1 MKGSTP
7 LTRSIYFS
15 AEPDGNLGLAAS
27 MEHAILE
34 VQSVPEEYTD
44 VMAQQITESV
54 YKAGIIVKRARVGAR
69 GGPIRITWAALVEKG
84 IDAGILAS
92 EDA

>member
-7 LTRSIYFS
+7 LTRSMYFS
-15 AEPDGNLGLAAS
+15 AEPDGSLGQASS

-44 VMAQQITESV
+44 AMALQITDSV
-54 YKAGIIVKRARVGAR
+54 YKAGIIVKRARLGAR

-84 IDAGILAS
+84 MEAGILAN

>member
-15 AEPDGNLGLAAS
+15 AEPDGNLALATS

-34 VQSVPEEYTD
+34 VQSVPDDYTD
-44 VMAQQITESV
+44 AAAQQIAESV
-54 YKAGIIVKRARVGAR
+54 YKAGIIVKRARAGAR